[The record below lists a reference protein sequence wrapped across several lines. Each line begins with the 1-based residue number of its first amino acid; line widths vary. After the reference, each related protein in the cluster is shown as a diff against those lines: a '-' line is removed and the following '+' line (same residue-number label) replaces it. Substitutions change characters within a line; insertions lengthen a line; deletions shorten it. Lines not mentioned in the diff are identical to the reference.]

1 MPGFLIGHMFSN
13 RGVRGRVS
21 VESKSDLP
29 FHPRMLYN
37 MSVQFWVA
45 LQSLP
50 QGMSATL
57 PPLQGDKWTDTGTPH
72 ENDTR
77 PLDTL
82 FCDRAAS
89 SR

>member
-1 MPGFLIGHMFSN
+1 
-13 RGVRGRVS
+13 
-21 VESKSDLP
+21 
-29 FHPRMLYN
+29 

-77 PLDTL
+77 PLNTFSYD
-82 FCDRAAS
+82 CS
-89 SR
+89 SNLR